1 MQRAI
6 GIAMFATAAVCG
18 LAYMYRDDPA
28 IARFFLADS
37 PATTEAAIAW
47 PPVLGK
53 EYPDLQLI
61 DQTGNKTRLSDFRGK
76 VLLVEMVGIPCGAC
90 QAFSGGRDVGAF
102 RGGSVQANLQSI
114 EVYAERY
121 GKFDLDDNLDDDRI
135 VFVQLLLFDEKI
147 YAPTAADA
155 AAWAKHFGMNRSKN
169 QIVLAGAKE
178 MATRQSY
185 DMIPGFHLVDRDFKL
200 DRDSAGHKPKHNL
213 YKDLL
218 PRMRELV
225 EAAR

>member
-6 GIAMFATAAVCG
+6 GITMFATAAVCG
-18 LAYMYRDDPA
+18 LAYMYRDNPA
-28 IARFFLADS
+28 IARFLLADT
-37 PATTEAAIAW
+37 PTAEATIAW

-61 DQTGNKTRLSDFRGK
+61 DQTGNTTRLSDFRGK

-102 RGGSVQANLQSI
+102 RGGSVQANLDSI

-121 GKFDLDDNLDDDRI
+121 GKFDLDDDRI

-147 YAPTAADA
+147 YAPTSADA
-155 AAWAKHFGMNRSKN
+155 AAWAEHFGMERSKN
-169 QIVLAGAKE
+169 QIVLVGTKE

-185 DMIPGFHLVDRDFKL
+185 DMIPGFHLIDRDFKF
-200 DRDSAGHKPKHNL
+200 DRDSAGHNPKHNL